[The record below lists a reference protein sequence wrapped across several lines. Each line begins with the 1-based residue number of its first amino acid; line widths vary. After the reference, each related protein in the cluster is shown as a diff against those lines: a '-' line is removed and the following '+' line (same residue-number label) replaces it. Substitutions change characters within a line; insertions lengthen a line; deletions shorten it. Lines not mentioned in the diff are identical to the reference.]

1 MRVFLTYFLSI
12 FLVYQVLIGNAG
24 SKWLHS
30 ELNEIRQAAEQGDAY
45 AQAYLS
51 LCYIHGEKGLD
62 ISLLE
67 ARYHAENS
75 TKQFHWLG
83 DFALGYLARF
93 PPLGPDLAK
102 VRSHYL
108 KVFRDPDGRVIKQAA
123 LGDPVAAF
131 VLAEIL
137 SSEEV
142 KSHLESDLQMASSY
156 YELAS
161 STGYAPASVQYALV
175 LLYNVVAQDDVELN
189 LSKGIKLLQEA
200 VNEKL
205 PMAHHFLGRCYL
217 EGNGVEVDKSM
228 AFIHFQAAA
237 NRGYGP
243 SQLLVANFYA
253 QGVLASPD
261 LEEAYRYAQLASDQ
275 KIKGADELIQQLDE
289 SMNSS
294 VEDFDE
300 QLSESVT
307 TDQDPILTQVDLP
320 DPPDS
325 LDFEAST
332 INTSINKPQEQF
344 RLPPGYGQQPR
355 VPVTSKNQS
364 SAEPAPDNVTNPVS
378 HNSAFAKEDPE
389 RAKNSCEEA
398 KKSYWGQGQ
407 SVDFIKAARLFK
419 ESANLGNAEASRYLG
434 IIFLRGK
441 GTEKDLKQAM
451 YWFEQSAEGG
461 DELAKKNLVTLR
473 SVFPQN

>member
-1 MRVFLTYFLSI
+1 
-12 FLVYQVLIGNAG
+12 
-24 SKWLHS
+24 
-30 ELNEIRQAAEQGDAY
+30 
-45 AQAYLS
+45 
-51 LCYIHGEKGLD
+51 
-62 ISLLE
+62 
-67 ARYHAENS
+67 
-75 TKQFHWLG
+75 
-83 DFALGYLARF
+83 
-93 PPLGPDLAK
+93 
-102 VRSHYL
+102 
-108 KVFRDPDGRVIKQAA
+108 
-123 LGDPVAAF
+123 
-131 VLAEIL
+131 
-137 SSEEV
+137 
-142 KSHLESDLQMASSY
+142 
-156 YELAS
+156 
-161 STGYAPASVQYALV
+161 
-175 LLYNVVAQDDVELN
+175 
-189 LSKGIKLLQEA
+189 
-200 VNEKL
+200 
-205 PMAHHFLGRCYL
+205 MAHHFLGRCYL

-261 LEEAYRYAQLASDQ
+261 LDEAYRYAQLASDQ

-355 VPVTSKNQS
+355 VPATSKNQS
-364 SAEPAPDNVTNPVS
+364 SPEPAPDNVVNPVS
-378 HNSAFAKEDPE
+378 HNSVFAKEDPE

-407 SVDFIKAARLFK
+407 SVDFIKAARLFE

-451 YWFEQSAEGG
+451 YWFEKSAEGG

>member
-1 MRVFLTYFLSI
+1 MRVFLPYFLSI

-161 STGYAPASVQYALV
+161 TSGYAPASVQYALV
-175 LLYNVVAQDDVELN
+175 LLYNVVAQDNVELN

-200 VNEKL
+200 VKEKL

-261 LEEAYRYAQLASDQ
+261 LDEAYRYAQLASDQ

-294 VEDFDE
+294 GEDIDE
-300 QLSESVT
+300 QFSESVT
-307 TDQDPILTQVDLP
+307 TDQDPILTQVD
-320 DPPDS
+320 S
-325 LDFEAST
+325 
-332 INTSINKPQEQF
+332 
-344 RLPPGYGQQPR
+344 
-355 VPVTSKNQS
+355 
-364 SAEPAPDNVTNPVS
+364 
-378 HNSAFAKEDPE
+378 
-389 RAKNSCEEA
+389 
-398 KKSYWGQGQ
+398 
-407 SVDFIKAARLFK
+407 
-419 ESANLGNAEASRYLG
+419 
-434 IIFLRGK
+434 
-441 GTEKDLKQAM
+441 
-451 YWFEQSAEGG
+451 
-461 DELAKKNLVTLR
+461 
-473 SVFPQN
+473 

>member
-1 MRVFLTYFLSI
+1 MRVFLIHFLSI
-12 FLVYQVLIGNAG
+12 FLVYQVLIGSAG

-30 ELNEIRQAAEQGDAY
+30 DLEEIRQAAEQGDAY

-108 KVFRDPDGRVIKQAA
+108 KVFRDPDGRVIKEAA
-123 LGDPVAAF
+123 LGDPLASF

-142 KSHLESDLQMASSY
+142 KSHLKSDLQMASSY

-161 STGYAPASVQYALV
+161 SSGYAPASVQYALV
-175 LLYNVVAQDDVELN
+175 LLYNVVAQDDAELN
-189 LSKGIKLLQEA
+189 LSKGIKLLQDA
-200 VNEKL
+200 VNEKI

-228 AFIHFQAAA
+228 AFIHFQAGA

-261 LEEAYRYAQLASDQ
+261 LDEAYRYAQLASDQ
-275 KIKGADELIQQLDE
+275 KVKGADEFIQQLDE
-289 SMNSS
+289 SMNNSIA
-294 VEDFDE
+294 DINE
-300 QLSESVT
+300 QLNESVT

-320 DPPDS
+320 SPPDS
-325 LDFEAST
+325 FDFKAST
-332 INTSINKPQEQF
+332 FTASMTKPQEQF
-344 RLPPGYGQQPR
+344 RLPPGYGQQPMAP
-355 VPVTSKNQS
+355 VSSNHQSAPLPELSNVTS
-364 SAEPAPDNVTNPVS
+364 PVS
-378 HNSAFAKEDPE
+378 HNSAFTKEGSE
-389 RAKNSCEEA
+389 RAKLSCDKA
-398 KKSYWGQGQ
+398 KKNYWGQGQ
-407 SVDFIKAARLFK
+407 PVDFMEAARLFE
-419 ESANLGNAEASRYLG
+419 ESANLGNAEAARYLG
-434 IIFLRGK
+434 IIYLRGK
-441 GTEKDLKQAM
+441 GTEKNLKQAM
-451 YWFEQSAEGG
+451 YWFEKSADGG
-461 DELAKKNLVTLR
+461 DELAKKNLITLR
-473 SVFPQN
+473 SVFPKN